1 MFYEFLITIY
11 RLNIIISFLQGLSP
25 DFDKFYIVS
34 PGSKIPEWFSN
45 QIVGDS
51 LVVEL
56 PLDSFSRW
64 KGIVFCVVF
73 TDQEINTEAV
83 DQFRCYFRI
92 TCLSEGSYCA
102 NWVTGVGEV
111 VRDHLWL
118 FYIPS
123 EKFRDTTSTSR
134 RFSFETCRGSTHS
147 GLSEYTTTWMNV
159 KKCGAHLVYEQDL
172 VQLTKGTLNILKRPR
187 EYCDHDAAATGSGSG
202 SFDKESLCKRHKEDI

>member
-1 MFYEFLITIY
+1 M
-11 RLNIIISFLQGLSP
+11 NIIISFLQGLSP
-25 DFDKFYIVS
+25 DFDRFYIVS

-64 KGIVFCVVF
+64 KGIAFCVVF
-73 TDQEINTEAV
+73 ADQEINTEAL
-83 DQFRCYFRI
+83 DQFSCYFRI

-118 FYIPS
+118 FYMPS
-123 EKFRDTTSTSR
+123 ENFGIPHPQAGG
-134 RFSFETCRGSTHS
+134 F
-147 GLSEYTTTWMNV
+147 
-159 KKCGAHLVYEQDL
+159 HLKPVV
-172 VQLTKGTLNILKRPR
+172 VQHRVIIRNTQQHG
-187 EYCDHDAAATGSGSG
+187 
-202 SFDKESLCKRHKEDI
+202 